1 MWASGQVHRTSKQ
14 DPHPFP
20 DNPFQKPHSS
30 MFLFLLKFRAQKWEA
45 FPRSGSTSTDEG
57 STPCVSP
64 LPTSLVQ
71 FWSPEAATTLVP
83 TAQPISSRPL
93 AYHCFSPT
101 SRPVSLA
108 SCLC

>member
-1 MWASGQVHRTSKQ
+1 MWASGQVHRTSKH
-14 DPHPFP
+14 DPPSFP
-20 DNPFQKPHSS
+20 DNPFQKPRSS
-30 MFLFLLKFRAQKWEA
+30 MFLFLSKFRAQKWEA

-57 STPCVSP
+57 ATPCVP
-64 LPTSLVQ
+64 PPPLVQ

-93 AYHCFSPT
+93 PYHCFSPT
-101 SRPVSLA
+101 SCHVSLA